1 MIGEFSSLIVEFTGD
16 GQFKLFAPLVYE
28 NKAFVITAHP
38 GFETDGASIPA
49 VLHGVIGCPFG
60 EAYTKAAV
68 IHDAL
73 YRSAL
78 LSRKMSD
85 YIFLEAMLSLGVDR
99 PKARAMYLAVRAAGE
114 PSYRPSNVADARK
127 YVEIKLKGA

>member
-1 MIGEFSSLIVEFTGD
+1 MTGVFSPLIVDFIGA
-16 GQFKLFAPLVYE
+16 GQFKLFLPLVYE
-28 NKAFVITAHP
+28 NKAFIITAHT
-38 GFETDGASIPA
+38 GFLTDGASIPA
-49 VLHGVIGCPFG
+49 VFHGIIGCPFG

-99 PKARAMYLAVRAAGE
+99 PKARAMYLAVRAGGE
-114 PSYRPSNVADARK
+114 SSYRPSNVADARK

>member
-1 MIGEFSSLIVEFTGD
+1 MTGKFSSLIVEFVEE
-16 GQFKLFAPLVYE
+16 GQFRLFSPLVYE
-28 NKAFVITAHP
+28 NKAFVITAHI

-49 VLHGVIGCPFG
+49 VLHGVVGCPFG

-99 PKARAMYLAVRAAGE
+99 PKARAMYLAVRAGGE
-114 PSYRPSNVADARK
+114 SSYRPRSVANARE

>member
-1 MIGEFSSLIVEFTGD
+1 MIGKFSSLIVELVGP
-16 GQFKLFAPLVYE
+16 GQYKIFSPLVYE
-28 NKAFVITAHP
+28 NKAFVITAHI

-49 VLHGVIGCPFG
+49 VFHGIVGCPFG

-99 PKARAMYLAVRAAGE
+99 PKARAMYLAVRAGGE
-114 PSYRPSNVADARK
+114 SSYRPSNVADARK

>member
-1 MIGEFSSLIVEFTGD
+1 MTGKFSSLVVEFIGA
-16 GQFKLFAPLVYE
+16 GQYKLFAPLVYE
-28 NKAFVITAHP
+28 NNTFAIKAHA

-114 PSYRPSNVADARK
+114 PSYRPANVSNARN